1 MEILPPMDAA
11 AAAVFLGVS
20 VPTIRVWTR
29 TGVIGH
35 LRFGGTVRYT
45 IEQLLNPIKVERSQ
59 PARGTVGERLNG
71 AIRAA

>member
-1 MEILPPMDAA
+1 MDAA

-20 VPTIRVWTR
+20 VSTIRLWTR

-45 IEQLLNPIKVERSQ
+45 IEHLLNPVKVERSLNRLGFSAVFMRVTS
-59 PARGTVGERLNG
+59 PVGVSGL
-71 AIRAA
+71 

>member
-1 MEILPPMDAA
+1 MDAA

-45 IEQLLNPIKVERSQ
+45 IEQLLNPIKVERKQ
-59 PARGTVGERLNG
+59 PTFGSVSAQLNA
-71 AIRAA
+71 AIQ